1 MAGLPSAVN
10 VLTNQGQLVSF
21 SWRMKTEN
29 YSEETIERYTRD
41 LETLL
46 KRGAI
51 LENQQSV
58 KETIARQNWSN
69 GTKQTVTNAV
79 KLYWKHNGIEATL
92 PKYKPEAK
100 IPFIPTEAELDQL
113 ISGCKHRLATFLQ
126 VLKETAA
133 RYGEAYALKWTDY
146 NTENGTLSITPEK
159 GSAPRCPKI
168 GTKLQTMLSTIPRTS
183 NRIFDYKSKDVI
195 RKSYQRARK
204 RIATNL
210 GNPRIQQIHFHTFRH
225 WKATQEFHKTN
236 NVILVMKLLGHKCLN
251 NTQRY
256 IQLLPDLSD
265 DYVCDIA
272 KTLQE
277 AMKLVENGYEY
288 VTEMDGVKL
297 FRKRK

>member
-126 VLKETAA
+126 VL
-133 RYGEAYALKWTDY
+133 
-146 NTENGTLSITPEK
+146 TENGTLSITPEK

-168 GTKLQTMLSTIPRTS
+168 GTKLQTMLNTIPRTA

-210 GNPRIQQIHFHTFRH
+210 GNPRIQQIHFLTFRH

-288 VTEMDGVKL
+288 VTEMDGAKL